1 MASSEDQNSAV
12 HIWIC
17 DTEGSVHVL
26 CHVTDSI
33 MKWREVDGTISHIDC
48 THNVICGINQSDQD
62 LCIRTGVS
70 FESPLGK
77 KWARSGC
84 LVEKIAVGRSYV
96 AAWLKDGGILIGEI
110 GLIRNTDFCPLKW
123 IEIDNATPTNLI
135 HITMNCN
142 DVLFGVTG
150 NGDIYGCY
158 GIQEKDHALKW
169 EQLSKAP
176 PLAKRRGFFRSLFQS
191 EPSNL
196 FDSVVSFADGIWC
209 YKKESHE
216 LWLLIIQAIIFSNNV
231 SRKASWTRHQFP
243 DSTPKLTAISCHPS
257 DQSILYG
264 ISDNGDTV
272 YMIKLVGPV
281 MQVSELPFHG
291 CGDIVMATLSC
302 SLVHKKEDE
311 PATPSLYP
319 KLPKKEKGL
328 CCENGTCSFCQYR
341 TNLASRSTP
350 HRYSVDYYREQLKR
364 HKEEGRKRYSLSNTE
379 TRYSTPV
386 TESGEDDFDIE
397 PVGKKRK
404 RDDDDDDLSYL
415 SPCQQVTPP
424 PLKKRRHRR
433 RPFTYPLIEDI
444 PIVLTT
450 PPVVSQV

>member
-1 MASSEDQNSAV
+1 MASSEGQDSAV

-26 CHVTDSI
+26 CHVTDNI
-33 MKWREVDGTISHIDC
+33 MKWREVDGTISQIHC
-48 THNVICGINQSDQD
+48 SQNVVCGISQSDQD

-77 KWARSGC
+77 KWARTGC

-123 IEIDNATPTNLI
+123 FEIDDATPTNLK
-135 HITMNCN
+135 HISMNCN
-142 DVLFGVTG
+142 DVLFGVTA
-150 NGDIYGCY
+150 NGDTYGCY
-158 GIQEKDHALKW
+158 GIQEKDHVLKW
-169 EQLSKAP
+169 ELLSKAP

-196 FDSVVSFADGIWC
+196 FDSVSCFSDGIWC

-216 LWLLIIQAIIFSNNV
+216 LWLLTIQGIIFSNKL
-231 SRKASWTRHQFP
+231 SRKASWTRHQLP
-243 DSTPKLTAISCHPS
+243 DSTPKLAAISCHS
-257 DQSILYG
+257 LDQSILYG
-264 ISDNGDTV
+264 ISENGDNV

-281 MQVSELPFHG
+281 IQVSELPFHG
-291 CGDIVMATLSC
+291 CGDIVMVTLSC
-302 SLVHKKEDE
+302 SLVDKKEDE
-311 PATPSLYP
+311 SATPSLYP

-341 TNLASRSTP
+341 SNLEARSTP
-350 HRYSVDYYREQLKR
+350 QYRNIDYYREQLK
-364 HKEEGRKRYSLSNTE
+364 KYKKEGRKHYSLSSAE
-379 TRYSTPV
+379 TRYSIPV
-386 TESGEDDFDIE
+386 TETGEDDFDTE
-397 PVGKKRK
+397 PVSRK
-404 RDDDDDDLSYL
+404 RRRDDNDELSYL
-415 SPCQQVTPP
+415 SPCHQVTPP
-424 PLKKRRHRR
+424 PLKKRRYRR

-444 PIVLTT
+444 PIAVTI
-450 PPVVSQV
+450 PSVVSQV